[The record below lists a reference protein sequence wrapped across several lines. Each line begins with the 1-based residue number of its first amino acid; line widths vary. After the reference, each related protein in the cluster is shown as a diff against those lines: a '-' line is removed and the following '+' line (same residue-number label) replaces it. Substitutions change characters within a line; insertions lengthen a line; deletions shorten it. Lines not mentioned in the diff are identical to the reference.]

1 VQLLL
6 VEYDERKQILEV
18 WTERLDE
25 VYRNYYID
33 PWNEVL

>member
-25 VYRNYYID
+25 VYGTYYID

>member
-25 VYRNYYID
+25 VYGNYYID